1 MPQDN
6 LRTHDGLPAV
16 KNDRG
21 EVMSEVSITVTDP
34 RLNGGKPTNIPSL
47 WGGKI
52 VDEDTAVSNALQ
64 TEKEY
69 KSFESI
75 KEAVTDAVRRSDA
88 GGANAPDKYA
98 QGGVAMKDQM
108 KMFADG
114 GMMDDSGE
122 VVNGV
127 EVPTGSMA
135 NEVADDIPAKLSE
148 GEFVIPADVVRY
160 IGLEKLMALR
170 DKAKDGLSRMED
182 IGQVGNADEVA
193 NPDETFEGG
202 EEEDN
207 TAFESDIDGIMGEME
222 QEEGFAAGGYISGAD
237 LSKAPKNSAID
248 VRYFKHADGRMIY
261 ITYVNNRPMTA
272 IPDGFMETEN
282 VVDQKVGKAADDK
295 AEVVKT
301 EVEKTATSGG
311 DVLGAGLTAAQIK
324 AFDTEST
331 EAKNARMG
339 KIDAAISKFG
349 RAALFAVAPGVE
361 AAFQA
366 RNFLTKT
373 QDKLAPVEEMSTIY
387 GAGTPADTTAIR
399 ADVKTA
405 ANKRGIAANIAKAEK
420 EAANRASESPF
431 SGSGDSTYGGSRGSN
446 TGTSNPN
453 SYSSSRSSGES
464 DDQNDAGGYTMGD
477 AKGGFISPKAA
488 TNRKA
493 KAVAKGLASKRK

>member
-1 MPQDN
+1 MLQDN

-193 NPDETFEGG
+193 NPDETFGSG

-272 IPDGFMETEN
+272 IPDGFSETDN
-282 VVDQKVGKAADDK
+282 VVDQKVGKAADEK

-301 EVEKTATSGG
+301 EAEKTATSGG
-311 DVLGAGLTAAQIK
+311 DGFGAGLTPAQIK

-361 AAFQA
+361 AAVQA
-366 RNFLTKT
+366 KNFLTKT
-373 QDKLAPVEEMSTIY
+373 QDKPAPIEEMSTKS
-387 GAGTPADTTAIR
+387 AAATAAIR
-399 ADVKTA
+399 ADAKTA
-405 ANKRGIAANIAKAEK
+405 ADKRGIAANIAKAEK
-420 EAANRASESPF
+420 EAADRAADQNQARSYMDSQGFDSDEF
-431 SGSGDSTYGGSRGSN
+431 SGS
-446 TGTSNPN
+446 
-453 SYSSSRSSGES
+453 
-464 DDQNDAGGYTMGD
+464 QAGGGGFAPSSPGGMS
-477 AKGGFISPKAA
+477 KGGIVKKRPSKP
-488 TNRKA
+488 